1 MQSYRRTIEDHLL
14 PAFQDVAVAVIT
26 PTDVAL
32 WEKRERALGYAEASV
47 RLWRTTLHLILAD
60 AVDEGLR
67 ESNPAARR
75 RGRGE
80 RAGRCPRRCRANR

>member
-32 WEKRERALGYAEASV
+32 WENRERALGYAEA
-47 RLWRTTLHLILAD
+47 RTAITPT
-60 AVDEGLR
+60 
-67 ESNPAARR
+67 S
-75 RGRGE
+75 
-80 RAGRCPRRCRANR
+80 